1 MAKVHQLSS
10 REARRIAVR
19 AQLLTADRPTDLLDT
34 VRQLTTLQLDPVS
47 AVAPAADL
55 VLWTRLGPAYRPD
68 DLKTALKDRRVIELS
83 AFLRP
88 AEDVALYRAQMA
100 AWPGGAGGLPPRHA
114 RGRDWVAAND
124 RARRDILARLRD
136 GGPLTSRDLPDS
148 CDVPWES
155 TGWTN
160 NKNVTRLLDF
170 MAARGEVAV
179 AGRKGRDRLWD
190 LAERVYPDDPAV
202 PLEEAVRERDRRLLR
217 SLGISRPTGQ
227 ESMFGSGGA
236 NAPGEPVTVEGVRG
250 TWRVDPALLD
260 GSADAPFEGRA
271 ALLSPFDRLVYL
283 RNRALELFGFEYQLE
298 MYKPAASRRWGY
310 YALPILYGDK
320 LVGKLDATADRASG
334 VLTVSAVHQD
344 VAFTPEMSAAI
355 DAEIA
360 SLAAWLN
367 LDLRRAAALPSAHAE
382 GSPPL
387 PAGRAP
393 RRHPGP
399 ATDQPAAD
407 RPARNGAA
415 THSPPA

>member
-1 MAKVHQLSS
+1 MAKVHQLSN

-19 AQLLTADRPTDLLDT
+19 AQLLTAKRPTDLLDT
-34 VRQLTTLQLDPVS
+34 VSRLTTLQLDPVS

-55 VLWTRLGPAYRPD
+55 VLWTRLGPAYRRD

-83 AFLRP
+83 AFLHP
-88 AEDVALYRAQMA
+88 AEDMALYRAQMA
-100 AWPGGAGGLPPRHA
+100 AWPGGADGLAPRHT

-136 GGPLTSRDLPDS
+136 SGPLTSRDLPDR

-170 MAARGEVAV
+170 MAARGEIAV

-190 LAERVYPDDPAV
+190 LAERVYPDDPVV
-202 PLEEAVRERDRRLLR
+202 PLEEALQERDRRLLR

-227 ESMFGSGGA
+227 ESMFASGGA

-310 YALPILYGDK
+310 YALPILYGDE

-360 SLAAWLN
+360 SLATWLN
-367 LDLRRAAALPSAHAE
+367 LDLRRVAALSSRHGE
-382 GSPPL
+382 GPPPL

-393 RRHPGP
+393 RRHPR
-399 ATDQPAAD
+399 PAAD
-407 RPARNGAA
+407 R
-415 THSPPA
+415 